1 MTRVS
6 VNSCFYYLLFS
17 LLFGISV
24 FGMHACSDKSDVN
37 MQNEQ
42 VAEHDIEKEDSV
54 FSVLADYYNEK
65 PDSAILLAANYE
77 KQMIANDNQ
86 GGLIRLY
93 SFLSELYQY
102 RVRDDIKALQYINMA
117 MDVLAEHPHIHF
129 DNPFLYVNAGNIL
142 LKHEM
147 YHEAIYVYKEIGSVM
162 NLNTRPEVKTLIS
175 NNIGLA
181 YQSLDMCDS
190 SRHYYALALRQVDT
204 TDSRSLLMKIQSY
217 NHLGKLAFQCAYADS
232 VPQYFRRTQELF
244 DSINLNLDNLPFV
257 DKQNQWKDISL
268 DYISYRIGSNLNMA
282 NYYLGNQQPD
292 SALTV
297 LTQADPHF
305 NPNQGNSMTHALMA
319 EAYIQ
324 KNMLKKALHHIDTAI
339 ALSVGQAGEYKV
351 LAEFYWLRAD
361 VLDEMGDQQKAI
373 SSNRM
378 ASTYNDSAKTGK
390 SSHELMSGKIE
401 LAVKPIQVAMKKI
414 EIRQNQKLKTV
425 EMQLQLAEQ
434 KQKTSLYRWL
444 AISGALSI
452 ALLILIFLLYR
463 YKSRK
468 RLAEVSLEASEK
480 EKKFMT
486 NELQDFS
493 LHLVYRNDFLNE
505 LQRKLK
511 AMVKDA
517 SDKNKQK
524 IKDLHLQISQNLQSG
539 HDAKMIEEK
548 INEINSGF
556 LFNLSEKYPHL
567 TENDKNLCAMVR
579 MNLSS
584 KEIASIKNISERSV
598 ITARYRLRQKL
609 DLSSE
614 QNLNDFLKQV

>member
-1 MTRVS
+1 ML
-6 VNSCFYYLLFS
+6 FFLLI
-17 LLFGISV
+17 GISV
-24 FGMHACSDKSDVN
+24 FGMHACSDKPGSN
-37 MQNEQ
+37 TQIEQ
-42 VAEHDIEKEDSV
+42 IAEHDIEKEDSV

-65 PDSAILLAANYE
+65 PDSAIILAANCE
-77 KQMIANDNQ
+77 IQMIANDNHA
-86 GGLIRLY
+86 GLIRLY

-102 RVRDDIKALQYINMA
+102 RVRDDSKALHYINMA
-117 MDVLAEHPHIHF
+117 MDVLAEHPYIHF
-129 DNPFLYVNAGNIL
+129 DNPFLYINAGNIL

-147 YHEAIYVYKEIGSVM
+147 YNEAIYVYKEIGSVM
-162 NLNTRPEVKTLIS
+162 NLNTRPEVKALIS

-190 SRHYYALALRQVDT
+190 SRHYYALALRQGDT

-217 NHLGKLAFQCAYADS
+217 NHLGKLAFQCGYADS
-232 VPQYFRRTQELF
+232 VPQYFRNTQQLF
-244 DSINLNLDNLPFV
+244 DTINLNLDNLPFWETQ
-257 DKQNQWKDISL
+257 KRWKDISL
-268 DYISYRIGSNLNMA
+268 DYINYRIGSNLNMA
-282 NYYLGNQQPD
+282 NYYLEKQQPD
-292 SALTV
+292 SALSV
-297 LTQADPHF
+297 LKQADPHF
-305 NPNQGNSMTHALMA
+305 DPDQGNSMTHALMT
-319 EAYIQ
+319 EAYVQ
-324 KNMLKKALHHIDTAI
+324 KDMLKKALHHIDTAI
-339 ALSVGQAGEYKV
+339 ALSSGQPDEHKV
-351 LAEFYWLRAD
+351 LAEFYMLRAD
-361 VLDEMGDQQKAI
+361 VLDKMGDEQKAG
-373 SSNRM
+373 NCNKM

-390 SSHELMSGKIE
+390 SSHEHMSGKIE
-401 LAVKPIQVAMKKI
+401 LAVKPIQIAMKKI

-444 AISGALSI
+444 TISGALSI
-452 ALLILIFLLYR
+452 ALLILIFLMYR

-486 NELQDFS
+486 NELQNFS

-524 IKDLHLQISQNLQSG
+524 IKGLHLQISQNLQNG
-539 HDAKMIEEK
+539 QDAKIIEEK

-556 LFNLSEKYPHL
+556 LFNLSEKFPHL

-609 DLSSE
+609 DLSSD